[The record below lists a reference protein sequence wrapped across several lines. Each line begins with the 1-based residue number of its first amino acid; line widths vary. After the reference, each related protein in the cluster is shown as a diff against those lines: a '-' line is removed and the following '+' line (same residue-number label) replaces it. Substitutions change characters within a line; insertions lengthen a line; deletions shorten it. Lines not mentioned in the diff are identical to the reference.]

1 MFESNV
7 LKFVVKMNITNFN
20 FFLLLIINIRIMF
33 NFEKE
38 WCTFDK
44 KNVFENKIHPKF

>member
-1 MFESNV
+1 MNLPISSVFSFIVINV
-7 LKFVVKMNITNFN
+7 KV
-20 FFLLLIINIRIMF
+20 LL

-44 KNVFENKIHPKF
+44 KNKMKNKTIVIVILNMQKDS